1 MSSAPHGLRLSLG
14 EYVNSYDVNETMF
27 DTFFDNEQRARAQTV
42 FERLNATAKGKW
54 ERTAVQETRDRRDPF
69 RTLISSMLS
78 ARTREEDTRT
88 ATNNLFTLAKTPEAM
103 AQLSEQQI
111 HTAIRMVTYP
121 EPKVGYVQ
129 QLSQQLVGEHDGE
142 VPRDLA
148 SLTALPGVGWK
159 TGVLTQWI
167 AFGIAEEICVD
178 VHVARI
184 GKRLG
189 LVDRK
194 TKAPQKVSRELMAIV
209 PEDIWGPWN
218 PMMVRFGREVC
229 YPQKP
234 NCTACPLNDICPKID
249 V

>member
-1 MSSAPHGLRLSLG
+1 
-14 EYVNSYDVNETMF
+14 MF
-27 DTFFDNEQRARAQTV
+27 DTFFDNEKRDLAQTV
-42 FERLNATAKGKW
+42 FERLNAAAEGKW
-54 ERTAVQETRDRRDPF
+54 ERTAVQETRERRDPF

-88 ATNNLFTLAKTPEAM
+88 ATHNLFALAQTPQQM
-103 AQLSEQQI
+103 AQLSRSQI
-111 HTAIRMVTYP
+111 AQAIRMVTYP

-129 QLSQQLVGEHDGE
+129 QLSQQLVDEHGGN

-148 SLTALPGVGWK
+148 SLTELSGVGWK

-189 LVDRK
+189 LVDPS
-194 TKAPQKVSRELMAIV
+194 TKVPQKVSRELMQVV
-209 PEDIWGPWN
+209 PEHLWGSWN

-229 YPQKP
+229 YPTNP
-234 NCTACPLNDICPKID
+234 NCKGCPLKDICPKIG